1 LIGFLKEADK
11 DYRDKNLKI
20 VTINVM
26 AKDARLVKA
35 YREAYNLPFPQLIG
49 KDEKVLR
56 SYEINYVPV
65 MVFIQKDGV
74 IKRIYHHF
82 ILKKDFLTSIREIME

>member
-1 LIGFLKEADK
+1 MGGRK
-11 DYRDKNLKI
+11 DCGLGSHL
-20 VTINVM
+20 VM

-49 KDEKVLR
+49 KDERVLR

-65 MVFIQKDGV
+65 MVFVQKDGK
-74 IKRIYHHF
+74 IKKIYHHY
-82 ILKKDFLTSIREIME
+82 ILKKDFLREIKGVIE